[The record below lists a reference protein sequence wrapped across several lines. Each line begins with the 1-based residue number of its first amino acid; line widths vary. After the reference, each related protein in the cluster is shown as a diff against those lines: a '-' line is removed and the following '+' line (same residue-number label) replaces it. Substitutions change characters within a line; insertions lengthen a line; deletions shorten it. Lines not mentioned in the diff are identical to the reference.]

1 MIKELKYFIYIFT
14 IVIFFFLTLKF
25 YFSDT
30 NKKNSYRSYNS
41 IEEKIETYSNKLE
54 LLKSDTN
61 DIVQF
66 VDESFDNNKK
76 VYQFWNLLKFND

>member
-1 MIKELKYFIYIFT
+1 MIKELKYLIYIFT